1 MRPWNRK
8 FSKELA
14 EGSPCAAREFGAGK
28 GFLDTFTCAARA
40 VAGGIHR
47 TFKVSPMTRAKLQK
61 LQRNAA
67 VVLGNVGTAD
77 DAAALKR

>member
-1 MRPWNRK
+1 V
-8 FSKELA
+8 
-14 EGSPCAAREFGAGK
+14 REFIAGK
-28 GFLDTFTCAARA
+28 GRADTFTCAARD
-40 VAGGIHR
+40 VAEGIQRHVQGFTDDVR
-47 TFKVSPMTRAKLQK
+47 QEPG